1 LFNLGS
7 LEIVVQPYASSILP
21 MIAANILYFYLDKGL
36 KKVLSPKLD
45 LFLRPLVAYTVTVLA
60 TYFFIGPV
68 LYTIEQ
74 LAGKGIYKLAEIPY
88 GFGVM
93 ILAMF

>member
-1 LFNLGS
+1 
-7 LEIVVQPYASSILP
+7 VAQPYAQGILP
-21 MIAANILYFYLDKGL
+21 MIAANFLYFYLDKGL
-36 KKVLSPKLD
+36 KKILSPKVD

-60 TYFFIGPV
+60 TYFFFGPL

-74 LAGKGIYKLAEIPY
+74 LAGQGIFKLAELPY
-88 GFGVM
+88 GLGVM